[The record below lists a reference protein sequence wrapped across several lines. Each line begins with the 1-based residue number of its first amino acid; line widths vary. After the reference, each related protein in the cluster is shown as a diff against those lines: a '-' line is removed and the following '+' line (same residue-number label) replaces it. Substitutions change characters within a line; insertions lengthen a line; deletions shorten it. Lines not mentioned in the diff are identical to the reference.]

1 MYYLYVSPTV
11 CLSAGL
17 FAICTSSCMFF
28 SSTCVCVCVCL
39 FVSVFKDMFLHYY
52 KSSGAKTLTY
62 SGNLFS
68 PEGSG
73 SYLNCSGNDPDLYIV
88 SRYLITDGFG
98 QISQLVI
105 HCSI

>member
-1 MYYLYVSPTV
+1 MSLRPSV
-11 CLSAGL
+11 CLPVCL
-17 FAICTSSCMFF
+17 QFARLHACF
-28 SSTCVCVCVCL
+28 SHLHVCVCVCL

-73 SYLNCSGNDPDLYIV
+73 SYLNCSGKDPDLYIV

-98 QISQLVI
+98 QIGQLVI